1 MVDFDELK
9 NKAEGLLH
17 EHGDQVEAG
26 IDKAA
31 ELAGQKFGHEDQID
45 NAAEKLKGFVQK
57 QQGQ

>member
-31 ELAGQKFGHEDQID
+31 DLAGQKFGHEEQID
-45 NAAEKLKGFVQK
+45 SAADKLKGFVGN
-57 QQGQ
+57 QGE

>member
-9 NKAEGLLH
+9 GKAEGLLK

-31 ELAGQKFGHEDQID
+31 DLAGQKFGHEEQID
-45 NAAEKLKGFVQK
+45 NAADKLKGFLDRE
-57 QQGQ
+57 